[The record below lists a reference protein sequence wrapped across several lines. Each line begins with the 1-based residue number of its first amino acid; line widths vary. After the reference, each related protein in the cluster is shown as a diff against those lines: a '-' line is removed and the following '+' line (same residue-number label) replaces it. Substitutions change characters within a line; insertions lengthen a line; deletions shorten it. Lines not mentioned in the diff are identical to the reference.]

1 MTNDAAASAVV
12 APDSQ
17 DPNWRA
23 LEQLLPSRLRS
34 LAALALDLRWTWSH
48 AGDALWKAI
57 DEEGWDRTQNPY
69 AILKSQTPRK
79 WEAMAADSSF
89 VQRLDTLASAREAY
103 RQRPA
108 WWQGTSFPEHVSGIA
123 YFSMEFGIA
132 EALPL
137 YAGGLG
143 VLAGDLLKTAS
154 DLGVPV
160 VGIGLLY
167 RQGYFRQRLDVKGNQ
182 QALYV
187 YTDSADL
194 PISPMLADDG
204 GPLAVMV
211 ELPGRKLRLRV
222 WRAQIGRSNLYLLD
236 SNDPWNHAPDRGI
249 TGRLY
254 PTATE
259 ERLQQEIVLGVG
271 GWRLVEALGLS
282 DGICHLNEG
291 HAAFAALERARCLC
305 VRAKLDFHGAFWAT
319 RAGNV
324 FTTHTAVSAAFDVI
338 PTAMV
343 ERYSRALGFGPE
355 FDAIAAMGRA
365 PSDRGDDFNMAYLA
379 TRCCGSVNAVSKRHR
394 QVSQTIFAPLYPRWP
409 LAQVPMVSV
418 TNGVHMPS
426 WDSIEADALWTQ
438 TCGVDRWLGPTES
451 HEIALS
457 ALDDAQIWH
466 MRGAARERLVD
477 SARLRVRRQREERGE
492 LNGHWVLDANT
503 LTIGFAR
510 RFADYKRNDL
520 LLREADRLARL
531 LTHPQR
537 PIQLVIAGKA
547 HPDDEE
553 GQAQL
558 RGWADFARQ
567 PGLRGRV
574 VILEDYD
581 LALAE
586 PLVQGMDVWV
596 NTPRPPWEACGTSGM
611 KVLVNGGLNLS
622 SMDGWWLEAYS
633 PDVGWTFGNTPM
645 VATDPDARDASD
657 AREIL
662 DLIEHQIVPSFY
674 ERDASGLPR
683 KWIERIRSSMARLA
697 PRYNANRMLR
707 EYVAQLYV
715 PAAAALSERRANGY
729 AQASQLKGWADSVER
744 SWEHVHVNEP
754 QLESSSK
761 GCQVRVTVYLGE
773 VPLEAV
779 AVQLYADGPGMD
791 CSVISMERQDSVEG
805 SRGGHIFAACVQTE
819 ELARQFTPRVVAY
832 HGAALLPQELPLI
845 RWPR

>member
-1 MTNDAAASAVV
+1 MTTEPIAPAPA
-12 APDSQ
+12 APDSL

-23 LEQLLPSRLRS
+23 LEQLLPLRLRS

-57 DEEGWDRTQNPY
+57 DEDGWNRTQNPY
-69 AILKSQTPRK
+69 AILKSQTRSK

-89 VQRLDTLASAREAY
+89 VQRLDALSSAREVY

-108 WWQGTSFPEHVSGIA
+108 WWQGTAFAAQVKGIA
-123 YFSMEFGIA
+123 YFSMEFGIG

-160 VGIGLLY
+160 IGIGLLY
-167 RQGYFRQRLDVKGNQ
+167 RQGYFRQRLDVEGNQ

-194 PISPMLADDG
+194 PISPLLADDG

-236 SNDPWNHAPDRGI
+236 SNDPWNYAPDRGI

-254 PTATE
+254 PTETE

-282 DGICHLNEG
+282 EGICHLNEG
-291 HAAFAALERARCLC
+291 HAAFAALERARCLSM
-305 VRAKLDFHGAFWAT
+305 RANLDFQSAFWAT

-338 PTAMV
+338 PAAVV
-343 ERYSRALGFGPE
+343 ERYSRALGFGAE

-365 PSDRGDDFNMAYLA
+365 PSDNGSDFNMAYLA
-379 TRCCGSVNAVSKRHR
+379 TRCCGSVSAVSRRHR

-409 LAQVPMVSV
+409 LVQVPIASV

-438 TCGVDRWLGPTES
+438 TCGVDRWLGTTES

-457 ALDDAQIWH
+457 ALDDAQIWR

-477 SARLRVRRQREERGE
+477 SARQRVRRQQEERGE
-492 LNGHWVLDANT
+492 PGGHWVLDANA

-510 RFADYKRNDL
+510 RFAEYKRNDL

-537 PIQLVIAGKA
+537 PVQLVIAGKA
-547 HPDDEE
+547 HPDDEKA
-553 GQAQL
+553 QAEL
-558 RGWADFARQ
+558 RRWADFARR
-567 PGLRGRV
+567 PELRGRV

-586 PLVQGMDVWV
+586 PLVQGMDVWM

-633 PDVGWTFGNTPM
+633 PAVGWTFGGTPM
-645 VATDPDARDASD
+645 ATTDPDARDASD

-662 DLIEHQIVPSFY
+662 DLIEHQIVPLFY

-683 KWIERIRSSMARLA
+683 RWIERIRSSMARLA

-707 EYVAQLYV
+707 EYVDQLYA
-715 PAAAALSERRANGY
+715 PAAAALSGRNADGN
-729 AQASQLKGWADSVER
+729 AQALQLKEWAQSIER
-744 SWEHVHVNEP
+744 SWDHVHVNEP
-754 QLESSSK
+754 HFESSTA
-761 GCQVRVTVYLGE
+761 GCQVRVSVYLGE

-779 AVQLYADGPGMD
+779 AVHLYADGPGME
-791 CSVISMERQDSVEG
+791 CSVISMEHQESVEG
-805 SRGGHIFAACVQTE
+805 SRGGHIFRACVKTE
-819 ELARQFTPRVVAY
+819 ELARRYTPRVVAY
-832 HGAALLPQELPLI
+832 HRGALLPQELPLI